1 MILNK
6 ETIIKDMK
14 SCEQMKGLS
23 VFKHGVSVSLYF
35 KDLKNHILHGKELR
49 YEWKLPEWIYEKD
62 SW

>member
-6 ETIIKDMK
+6 ETIVKDMK
-14 SCEQMKGLS
+14 SCEQMKRLS

-35 KDLKNHILHGKELR
+35 KDLKKHILYGKKLR
-49 YEWKLPEWIYEKD
+49 YEWNLPEWIYEKD